1 MPIFVNERFSNTN
14 HITAANHALTN
25 SGIIGGSFVFTNGRQ
40 LALTV
45 SPVTGEVS
53 VADGAFAFNGH
64 LGGVILSESASYT
77 PPPSDTS
84 YTKNIVVIRY
94 KRDTSTNIETYSL
107 AVVSSEPQAS
117 EAAAEALTPTL
128 ASSTIDDGTTT
139 AEYPLW
145 SFIATASSNTVPV
158 QLFEPCSS
166 LAELRK
172 GLSDT
177 NEAVAKETKERK
189 EETKALTAAVNG
201 ISKGIYEIVT
211 GISSYTS
218 SYTND
223 KIKRG
228 DYLAYLLKFS
238 NQETMIIPSVPG
250 SYKKYFYK
258 IEEISLSA
266 ANKVTE
272 MYRGITLTTLSE
284 LYITFSGT
292 NADNCPYVTDIYG
305 IR

>member
-117 EAAAEALTPTL
+117 EAAAEALTVSL
-128 ASSTIDDGTTT
+128 ANNTIDDGTTA
-139 AEYPLW
+139 AELPLW
-145 SFIATASSNTVPV
+145 SFVATASSNTVPV
-158 QLFEPCSS
+158 QLFELCPS
-166 LAELRK
+166 LADFKK
-172 GLSDT
+172 GL
-177 NEAVAKETKERK
+177 AETDKNLAAEIKERK
-189 EETKALTAAVNG
+189 AETQALNNTVEG
-201 ISKGIYEIVT
+201 IKKGVVTIATGLTGGDKYSKSNIMRTDFV
-211 GISSYTS
+211 
-218 SYTND
+218 
-223 KIKRG
+223 
-228 DYLAYLLKFS
+228 AYVLKFS
-238 NQETMIIPSVPG
+238 NSETMIIPPVHG
-250 SYKKYFYK
+250 YYKKYFYK
-258 IEEISLSA
+258 IEDVALSA
-266 ANKVTE
+266 VPKVTE
-272 MYRGITLTTLSE
+272 MFRGVQLSSFDY
-284 LYITFSGT
+284 LDFNFYGT
-292 NADNCPYVTDIYG
+292 SKDECPYVTEIYG

>member
-14 HITAANHALTN
+14 HITAANHAQTN

-117 EAAAEALTPTL
+117 EAAAEAVTITL
-128 ASSTIDDGTTT
+128 AGDKIEDGTTT

-145 SFIATASSNTVPV
+145 SFIATASSNTPPE
-158 QLFEPCSS
+158 QLFTLIPSMV
-166 LAELRK
+166 ELRDAIAGNAYGLQQEKAAREALENSVNKIQK
-172 GLSDT
+172 GLVTLST
-177 NEAVAKETKERK
+177 NVS
-189 EETKALTAAVNG
+189 G
-201 ISKGIYEIVT
+201 GIYENTGLKLSDFLAFIVVFST
-211 GISSYTS
+211 G
-218 SYTND
+218 
-223 KIKRG
+223 
-228 DYLAYLLKFS
+228 
-238 NQETMIIPSVPG
+238 EPMIIPAVKG
-250 SYKKYFYK
+250 GAYNKRFYK
-258 IEEISLSA
+258 FEGEGTL
-266 ANKVTE
+266 ANPTKVTE
-272 MYRGITLTTLSE
+272 GSRTIQVANFDHVKIMHGS
-284 LYITFSGT
+284 ST
-292 NADNCPYVTDIYG
+292 NSSICGSLQKIYG